1 MAQKRVSLDAATVA
15 AQAKN
20 KHQQAGIPTG
30 EDDLRSPGSYS
41 SSAVNLRRADWKF
54 LRRVAEARAERN
66 GGRPS
71 VSKVVETLIDANRKA
86 LEAEVG

>member
-1 MAQKRVSLDAATVA
+1 MAQKRVGLDAATVA

-20 KHQQAGIPTG
+20 KHQTGIASG
-30 EDDLRSPGSYS
+30 EDDPRAAGTYS
-41 SSAVNLRRADWKF
+41 SSAVNLRRSDWKF
-54 LRRVAEARAERN
+54 LRKVAEARAERN